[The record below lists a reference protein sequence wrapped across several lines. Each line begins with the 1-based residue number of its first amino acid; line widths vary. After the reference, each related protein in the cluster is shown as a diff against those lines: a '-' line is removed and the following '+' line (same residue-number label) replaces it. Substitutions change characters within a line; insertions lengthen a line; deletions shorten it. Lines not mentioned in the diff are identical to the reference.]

1 MDTKRVSPNY
11 FPLIGYL
18 RNTVK
23 DKSVK
28 SIIRQNKRTFSAKN
42 NRNYTHNT
50 LHTYFTEYPRNKAD
64 GFKKSAK
71 KDDDKD
77 VLMSRQMEIDLPLVT
92 VDRNKVKRKSY
103 RRNFSPTENSHKI
116 RRNSSRKN
124 FFETGKKL

>member
-1 MDTKRVSPNY
+1 MDTKRISPNY

-28 SIIRQNKRTFSAKN
+28 SIVRQNKRTFPAKN
-42 NRNYTHNT
+42 NRNYTRN
-50 LHTYFTEYPRNKAD
+50 TYFNEYPRSKAN

-71 KDDDKD
+71 KVENKD
-77 VLMSRQMEIDLPLVT
+77 VLMSRQMEIDLPLVA

-103 RRNFSPTENSHKI
+103 RRNLSPTENSHKI